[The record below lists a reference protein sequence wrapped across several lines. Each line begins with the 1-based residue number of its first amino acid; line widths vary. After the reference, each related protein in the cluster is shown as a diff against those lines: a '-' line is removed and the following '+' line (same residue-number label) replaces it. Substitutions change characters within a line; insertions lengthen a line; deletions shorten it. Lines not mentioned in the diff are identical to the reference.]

1 MMWGVGVP
9 NVMAPDPWVFIGI
22 GVNLQWSKH
31 PSRLIT
37 KEEFE
42 SFNKATIRQGSLEIF
57 IANHYEHTWE
67 NGKIE
72 RYIYNSIEVVI
83 VLVLS
88 ENKDEK
94 DVRDNYEY
102 KLDQPSPEGHVD
114 VQDIPLLSLSD
125 HVRLKKVGAFFGVL
139 DDVAEGQRVED
150 HLRYAKNNPS
160 PLIVTLQ
167 GYSVGR

>member
-1 MMWGVGVP
+1 
-9 NVMAPDPWVFIGI
+9 
-22 GVNLQWSKH
+22 
-31 PSRLIT
+31 
-37 KEEFE
+37 
-42 SFNKATIRQGSLEIF
+42 
-57 IANHYEHTWE
+57 
-67 NGKIE
+67 
-72 RYIYNSIEVVI
+72 
-83 VLVLS
+83 VLS